1 MKYGEQFEQD
11 SVPEWSLHNIDYNSL
26 KHHIKAHTTK
36 GQGVRA
42 ITIPG
47 HQDAQLGKFEED
59 FYAELCRQHDRVGLF
74 VTSKAEE
81 LSRRLQHLSNSI
93 HNTLRLCARRKMSA
107 KRQRRL
113 MRYGQVALQCGDE
126 IRDLL
131 RFIGAQATAFGK
143 ILKKYRKWTGSQ
155 SLGVRFKENVLSDSK
170 GFTNRDFHQLETQ
183 YEDLINEIRA
193 ATPPDSG
200 SVTPADRPTTPAR
213 RHSGQ
218 HQPEGI
224 VVLPTHFGDHPQQH
238 QQPTSYWNEY
248 DNGSEA
254 GDNDGGY
261 VIYINPENEEIRIP
275 GFSALAALLSIPV
288 ETAKAW
294 IATRSSSER
303 QPLLHT
309 ANDSNTQPLNHG
321 LTISGSYGTVTP
333 HSRDGGANTAG
344 PSAAAGYSGDE
355 EDLDL
360 ASDEDTEFPNGYDAR
375 FAALPSINDQRIARY
390 RDRMLFRGT
399 IGANAAALVLLGVA
413 ALLIVTGKHK
423 LRAEVDAGVI
433 LGVMSSLGCACVALG
448 MTLTREGPAGQ
459 GVSLV
464 NALLVYA
471 SFTGIC
477 VLNGALLVLVVGNTG
492 LQ

>member
-1 MKYGEQFEQD
+1 MKYGEQFEHE

-42 ITIPG
+42 IAIPG
-47 HQDAQLGKFEED
+47 HQDAQLGKFEDD

-74 VTSKAEE
+74 VTSKADE
-81 LSRRLQHLSNSI
+81 LSRRLQHLSDSI
-93 HNTLRLCARRKMSA
+93 HNTLRQCARRKMSA

-113 MRYGQVALQCGDE
+113 MRYGQVAVQCGDE
-126 IRDLL
+126 IRDLQ
-131 RFIGAQATAFGK
+131 RFVGAQVTAFGK

-155 SLGVRFKENVLSDSK
+155 SLGARFKENVLSDSK
-170 GFTNRDFHQLETQ
+170 SFTNRDFHQLETQ

-193 ATPPDSG
+193 VTPPDS
-200 SVTPADRPTTPAR
+200 SPVTPADRPTTPSR
-213 RHSGQ
+213 RHSEQ
-218 HQPEGI
+218 HQPDGI
-224 VVLPTHFGDHPQQH
+224 VVVPTDFGSHPQQQ

-248 DNGSEA
+248 DNSSEA

-261 VIYINPENEEIRIP
+261 VIYINPENDEIRIP
-275 GFSALAALLSIPV
+275 GFSALAALLSMPL

-294 IATRSSSER
+294 LAARNSSER
-303 QPLLHT
+303 QPLLPT
-309 ANDSNTQPLNHG
+309 AGNTNNQTLNPEMA
-321 LTISGSYGTVTP
+321 ISSSYGAIAP
-333 HSRDGGANTAG
+333 HSRDEGACSVG
-344 PSAAAGYSGDE
+344 PSTAAGYSGDE

-360 ASDEDTEFPNGYDAR
+360 ASDGDTEFPHGYDVR
-375 FAALPSINDQRIARY
+375 FAALPSINDQRIPRY
-390 RDRMLFRGT
+390 RDRMLFWGT
-399 IGANAAALVLLGVA
+399 VGANAAALVLLSVA

-433 LGVMSSLGCACVALG
+433 VGVMASLGCACAALG

-459 GVSLV
+459 GVGLLNTLV
-464 NALLVYA
+464 VYA
-471 SFTGIC
+471 SFIGIC
-477 VLNGALLVLVVGNTG
+477 VLNGALLVLVVGNTS